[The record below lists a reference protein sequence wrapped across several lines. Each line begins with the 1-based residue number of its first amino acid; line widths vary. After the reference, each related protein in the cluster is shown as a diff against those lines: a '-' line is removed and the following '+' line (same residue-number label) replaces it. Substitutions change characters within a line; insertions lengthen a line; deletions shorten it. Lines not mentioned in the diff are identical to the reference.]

1 MSIQI
6 QMFQKITF
14 VIMVLQ
20 VIDFSAIVLLT
31 KTRSLDGYNN
41 KVTRLFTEENNQ
53 PYFSLAPKLSITN
66 NKK

>member
-31 KTRSLDGYNN
+31 KTR
-41 KVTRLFTEENNQ
+41 
-53 PYFSLAPKLSITN
+53 
-66 NKK
+66 